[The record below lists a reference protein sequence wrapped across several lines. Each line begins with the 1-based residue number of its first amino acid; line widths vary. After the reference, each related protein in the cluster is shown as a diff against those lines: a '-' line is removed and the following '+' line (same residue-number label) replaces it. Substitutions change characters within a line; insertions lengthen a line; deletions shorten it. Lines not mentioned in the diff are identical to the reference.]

1 MELSAESVG
10 VCVCRMRGN
19 GTSRISKGGL
29 YKGEV
34 LQRCY
39 QEPLNDYT
47 CCGRQLVSN
56 NTAIEQIGVQYTS
69 QTR

>member
-1 MELSAESVG
+1 MELSVESVG
-10 VCVCRMRGN
+10 VCVCRMRGD
-19 GTSRISKGGL
+19 GTSRISKRGL

-39 QEPLNDYT
+39 QEPLNDHT
-47 CCGRQLVSN
+47 CRERQIVSN
-56 NTAIEQIGVQYTS
+56 NTAIEQIGVQGTS